1 MARLTLDQ
9 VDQMKTTREVDRQIF
24 RGYDVKMG
32 DADKFKRLVDRFRIN
47 NGMKPEYGSIN
58 GAI

>member
-24 RGYDVKMG
+24 RGYDVKLG
-32 DADKFKRLVDRFRIN
+32 DADNFKHLVDRFRIN
-47 NGMKPEYGSIN
+47 NGMKPMYGGSR
-58 GAI
+58 

>member
-24 RGYDVKMG
+24 RGYDVKLG
-32 DADKFKRLVDRFRIN
+32 DSDKFKLSVDRFRIN
-47 NGMKPEYGSIN
+47 NGMKPMYGGN
-58 GAI
+58 R